1 MKKFLLSFILV
12 AVTLTGF
19 AQNIGE
25 AFYIYRNDGEFNS
38 FFCDEVKS
46 IEYSYEDI
54 DGIKYDEIVT
64 QVVTT
69 ADSVYKIPLSVIDS
83 VSFVKPKATY
93 KEDVTYLDASLFDYI
108 VSVNGQDITFR
119 SDTPE
124 NLLPQIGDKIA
135 TVDLTNIFPYG
146 FLGIV
151 SAIDNVPDLDTFNA

>member
-69 ADSVYKIPLSVIDS
+69 ADSVYKIPLSFI
-83 VSFVKPKATY
+83 
-93 KEDVTYLDASLFDYI
+93 VT
-108 VSVNGQDITFR
+108 NGV
-119 SDTPE
+119 
-124 NLLPQIGDKIA
+124 A
-135 TVDLTNIFPYG
+135 
-146 FLGIV
+146 
-151 SAIDNVPDLDTFNA
+151 